1 MTTSK
6 GDRSFPVVLTVF
18 TAVALAILVALG
30 MWQVQRRAWKEDL
43 LARIEALKTAPPRPV
58 ESLLVAGARGED
70 IEFSRVTAVC
80 PGLNVAPFVELY
92 ALREGEIGSRLIS
105 ACPVEG
111 TPYGVVLVD
120 RGFVPETI
128 SSRPPV
134 DATARNPV
142 TVTGVLRSPDARTF
156 VTPENRPDESRFFSR
171 DAVAMASALDA
182 RKPAPWFLMVETST
196 NPEWQALDPSPLP
209 AAISNRHLEY
219 ALTWFGLAAA
229 LLGVY
234 VAAVWRRMRP

>member
-6 GDRSFPVVLTVF
+6 DGRRFPVALTAVS
-18 TAVALAILVALG
+18 AVALAILVSLG
-30 MWQVQRRAWKEDL
+30 VWQLQRKAWKEDV

-58 ESLLVAGARGED
+58 AGLLAAGARGED
-70 IEFSRVTAVC
+70 VEFSRAVAVC
-80 PGLNVAPFVELY
+80 PGLDVAPFVELY
-92 ALREGEIGSRLIS
+92 ALRRGEIGSRLIS

-111 TPYGVVLVD
+111 APYGVVLVD
-120 RGFVPETI
+120 RGFVPETV

-134 DATARNPV
+134 DPAARNPV

-156 VTPENRPDESRFFSR
+156 VTPADRPDQNRFYAR

-196 NPEWQALDPSPLP
+196 NPEWRALDPAPLP
-209 AAISNRHLEY
+209 NTITNRHLEY

-234 VAAVWRRMRP
+234 AAMVYRRMRP